1 MFQSFTITNFGI
13 FADLNWQ
20 KHGNFNVIIGEN
32 DTGKTYLLKML
43 YTLAKSCEEYS
54 KRQLSDK
61 PNFSEVLAHKLY
73 WVFQPENG
81 LGDLVK
87 KGEKQLEIKA
97 KYCHQNY
104 IFTLDN
110 EAKKN
115 INYKSDQPLFVNN
128 VNTIFIPPKEILT
141 GFEAISA
148 IYEQLKIFGFDDTY
162 QDLIKALRVPVS
174 QGEINFELLKIAQ
187 ELDHI
192 YQGKIIFQNQ
202 QFIFQQNN
210 QNYGMFQTAEGIK
223 KMSIISILIRNQ
235 MIKEK
240 TIIFLDEPE
249 VNLHPFA
256 LQSMLKCLFNLSQI
270 GVNIY
275 LATHSYTVLKQL
287 EILAKKYQQDINLC
301 SLIKTDKI
309 NPYFSNL
316 LEGMPDNPIL
326 DASLKLYEEDVKLE
340 LEA

>member
-1 MFQSFTITNFGI
+1 MFQSFTVTNFGS
-13 FADLNWQ
+13 FANLNWQ
-20 KHGNFNVIIGEN
+20 KYSNFNVIIGEN

-43 YTLAKSCEEYS
+43 YTFAKSVEEYS

-61 PNFSEVLAHKLY
+61 PTFSQVLAHKLY

-87 KGEKQLEIKA
+87 KGNQQLEIKV
-97 KYCHQNY
+97 KYCHEDY
-104 IFTLDN
+104 SFSLDN
-110 EAKKN
+110 NATKT
-115 INYKSDQPLFVNN
+115 INQILGTPLLANEIN
-128 VNTIFIPPKEILT
+128 PIFIPPKEVLT
-141 GFEAISA
+141 GFDAISA

-162 QDLIKALRVPVS
+162 QDLIKALRLPVC
-174 QGEINFELLKIAQ
+174 QEEINPELLKISQ
-187 ELDHI
+187 ELETI
-192 YQGKIIFQNQ
+192 YQGKIVYEKQ
-202 QFIFQQNN
+202 QFIFQQNKE
-210 QNYGMFQTAEGIK
+210 NYGMFQTAEGIK

-240 TIIFLDEPE
+240 TILFFDEPE

-256 LQSMLKCLFNLSQI
+256 LQSMLKCLFKLSQI

-287 EILAKKYQQDINLC
+287 EILAKKYQQDLNLC

-309 NPYFSNL
+309 TAYFSNL

-326 DASLKLYEEDVKLE
+326 EASLKLYEEDVKLE